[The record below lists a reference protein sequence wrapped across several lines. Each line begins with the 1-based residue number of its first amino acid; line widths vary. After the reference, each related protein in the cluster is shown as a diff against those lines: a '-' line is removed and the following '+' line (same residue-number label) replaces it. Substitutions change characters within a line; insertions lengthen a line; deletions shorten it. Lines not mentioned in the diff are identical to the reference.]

1 MADLTASA
9 ADVPPRAQNT
19 RSGSLTRRL
28 QAVPLR
34 WRLLGVTLGL
44 IAIALTVTALVVSAL
59 LRVYLINQTEQ
70 ELRVYAASLSS
81 IEADELKRART
92 ALPTGFTAR
101 IVNIST
107 GHVDSLGEAVFE
119 PNRAEIPRLKPTDPH
134 VTEGKSFRVGSAGG
148 DGEWLALA
156 QLNEGR
162 ADIVVVALPLRP
174 LQATVNQFLLYAA
187 LI

>member
-1 MADLTASA
+1 MADLTDKA
-9 ADVPPRAQNT
+9 ADASPRGQAAS
-19 RSGSLTRRL
+19 RSLTRRL

-92 ALPTGFTAR
+92 DLPTGFTAR

-107 GHVDSLGEAVFE
+107 G
-119 PNRAEIPRLKPTDPH
+119 PRASPPAASTSRPATSTPSARPSSSRTRPRSRGSSPPTRMSP
-134 VTEGKSFRVGSAGG
+134 RGS
-148 DGEWLALA
+148 
-156 QLNEGR
+156 
-162 ADIVVVALPLRP
+162 PS
-174 LQATVNQFLLYAA
+174 
-187 LI
+187 

>member
-1 MADLTASA
+1 MADLTAGTAHA
-9 ADVPPRAQNT
+9 APRGPAA
-19 RSGSLTRRL
+19 SGRSLTSRL

-44 IAIALTVTALVVSAL
+44 IAIALAVTALVVSAL
-59 LRVYLINQTEQ
+59 LRAYLVNQTEQ

-92 ALPTGFTAR
+92 DLPTGFTAR
-101 IVNIST
+101 IINIST
-107 GHVDSLGEAVFE
+107 GQVDSLGEALFE
-119 PNRAEIPRLKPTDPH
+119 PNRAAIPRLTPTEPR
-134 VTEGKSFRVGSAGG
+134 VTEGRSFRVGSVG
-148 DGEWLALA
+148 DDGQWLALA

-174 LQATVNQFLLYAA
+174 LQATVNQF
-187 LI
+187 